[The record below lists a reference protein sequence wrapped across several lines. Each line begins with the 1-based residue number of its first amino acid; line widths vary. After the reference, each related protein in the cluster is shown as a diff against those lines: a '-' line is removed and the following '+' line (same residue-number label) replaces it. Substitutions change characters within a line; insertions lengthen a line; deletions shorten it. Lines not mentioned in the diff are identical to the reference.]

1 MRKSGVITESD
12 EASRA
17 KCASSAPVFI
27 LSIRL
32 CRFCDGV
39 TDTVVPGQ
47 TCTSPPLDKRRTAVS
62 GPAVIAEPASLL
74 LSLLARASGPAART
88 AATTGCG
95 AGVRLGTVGV
105 SNGEL
110 LAWLG

>member
-1 MRKSGVITESD
+1 MEGWEGGARAKG
-12 EASRA
+12 ASRA
-17 KCASSAPVFI
+17 PVFM

-39 TDTVVPGQ
+39 IDTVVPGQ
-47 TCTSPPLDKRRTAVS
+47 TCTSPPLDRRRTAVS

-74 LSLLARASGPAART
+74 LSLSLPANARGPAART

-95 AGVRLGTVGV
+95 AGVRLTTVGC
-105 SNGEL
+105 
-110 LAWLG
+110 

>member
-1 MRKSGVITESD
+1 MEGWEGGARAKG
-12 EASRA
+12 ASRA
-17 KCASSAPVFI
+17 PVFM

-39 TDTVVPGQ
+39 IDTVVPGQ
-47 TCTSPPLDKRRTAVS
+47 TCTSPPLDRRRTAVS

-74 LSLLARASGPAART
+74 LSLLSLPARASGPAART

-95 AGVRLGTVGV
+95 AGVRLTTVGC
-105 SNGEL
+105 
-110 LAWLG
+110 

>member
-1 MRKSGVITESD
+1 MRKSGVITESE
-12 EASRA
+12 EASSAR
-17 KCASSAPVFI
+17 CASSAPVFM

-32 CRFCDGV
+32 WRFCDGV

-47 TCTSPPLDKRRTAVS
+47 TCTSPPLDRRRTAVS
-62 GPAVIAEPASLL
+62 GPAVIAAPASLL
-74 LSLLARASGPAART
+74 LSLPATPGGPAART

-95 AGVRLGTVGV
+95 AGVRLTTVGC

-110 LAWLG
+110 LA